1 MKQKL
6 LYNKRSCE
14 SITMKGQEGRQMI
27 FETHAHY
34 EDAAFDEDRKE
45 LLESLPKNNIEYVV
59 NVSSSIK
66 TVDESLALA
75 DSYDFIYATVGIHP
89 GETMN
94 LDEDTFMW
102 LKEKAKHKKVV
113 AIGEIGLDYYWDT
126 HDREIQKKWFARQ
139 MELAKELNLPLVIHS
154 RDAAND
160 TFNMMKEAKA
170 EESGAILHCF
180 GYGVEQARQY
190 LNMGY
195 YLGIGG
201 VVTFTNGRKLK
212 EVVEYAPLEQLVLE
226 TDCPYLSP
234 VPYRGK
240 RNSSLYLPYIAKEI
254 ARIKNTDYDTVI
266 RVTNENAKKFY
277 FKTKG

>member
-1 MKQKL
+1 
-6 LYNKRSCE
+6 
-14 SITMKGQEGRQMI
+14 MI

-34 EDAAFDEDRKE
+34 EDEAFDEDRKE
-45 LLESLPKNNIEYVV
+45 LLDSLPKNNIEYVV
-59 NVSSSIK
+59 NISSSIE
-66 TVDESLALA
+66 TVDKSIDLAKN
-75 DSYDFIYATVGIHP
+75 YEYIYAAVGIHP
-89 GETMN
+89 GETAHM
-94 LDEDTFMW
+94 DEDRFSW
-102 LKEKAKHKKVV
+102 LKERAMHKKVV

-126 HDREIQKKWFARQ
+126 PDRDTQKKWFARQ
-139 MELAKELNLPLVIHS
+139 MEMAKELSLPLVIHS

-170 EESGAILHCF
+170 EELGAIIHCF

-190 LNMGY
+190 LNMGF

-240 RNSSLYLPYIAKEI
+240 RNSSLNLPYIAKEI
-254 ARIKNTDYDTVI
+254 ARIKNIDYDTVI
-266 RVTNENAKKFY
+266 HITNENAKKFY
-277 FKTKG
+277 FNERNINGKTRKS